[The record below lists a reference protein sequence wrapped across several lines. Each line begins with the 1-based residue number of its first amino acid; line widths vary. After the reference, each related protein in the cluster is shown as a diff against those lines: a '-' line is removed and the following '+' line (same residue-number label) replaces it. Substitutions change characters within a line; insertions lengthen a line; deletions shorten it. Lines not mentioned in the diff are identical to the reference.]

1 MLPCAC
7 CAAINLRARMNMSR
21 RISVV
26 AVAGVL
32 LSALLLTGCPPRV
45 KISDIQRDPGHYM
58 NREITVAGR
67 VDRSFGALGMGAFQ
81 IDDGTGKMWI
91 LSQNFGVPGQGVTTA
106 VTGRLMQTATFGGKT
121 FTNVLQ
127 ETRSRK

>member
-1 MLPCAC
+1 
-7 CAAINLRARMNMSR
+7 
-21 RISVV
+21 
-26 AVAGVL
+26 
-32 LSALLLTGCPPRV
+32 
-45 KISDIQRDPGHYM
+45 
-58 NREITVAGR
+58 
-67 VDRSFGALGMGAFQ
+67 
-81 IDDGTGKMWI
+81 MWI